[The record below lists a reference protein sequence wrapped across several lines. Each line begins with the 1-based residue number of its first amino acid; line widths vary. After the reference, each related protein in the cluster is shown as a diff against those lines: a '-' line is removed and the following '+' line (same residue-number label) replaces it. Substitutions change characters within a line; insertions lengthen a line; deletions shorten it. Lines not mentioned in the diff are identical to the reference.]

1 MWKWGKIIFE
11 NTTYH
16 VNSVMKTTGLQD
28 CEVDLHGTLLWS
40 ENITYWLDHSMPVG
54 YQNQSTVWF
63 IGGDNVKFD
72 GHGYGTLDGNGQ
84 VCYDFVGSTSNY
96 PRLPMALTVTDSKN
110 SEFTG
115 IRFIQS
121 QMWTLAVTSSEH
133 VSFTN
138 VFVNNTGTQGTV
150 QNTDGANTIYS
161 SHITFRDWEVING
174 DDSISVKANSTDI
187 LIENCTFRDGLGIS
201 IGSIGQYNGVYETVQ
216 RVIARNITLD
226 NTDHAAYFKTWTG
239 EQVGYPPNGGGG
251 GLGVASDFLFEG
263 FTGTL
268 RGAPFSISQC
278 TTFSGASGN
287 CTSSKFQI
295 RDVTFKDIKRTS
307 STEEVASFQCSAV
320 KPCENIS
327 VEGVDLIY
335 SGNNTLAN
343 EYLCGNVDGIHGF
356 ECTGAVC
363 VGSSATAGC

>member
-1 MWKWGKIIFE
+1 MDLANYLAVFLIIGLGLAHPSDFKRFSSKTCVIPASGSETIDDAPAIVKAFEECGKGGKIIFE

-72 GHGYGTLDGNGQ
+72 GRGYGTLDGNGQ
-84 VCYDFVGSTSNY
+84 V
-96 PRLPMALTVTDSKN
+96 
-110 SEFTG
+110 
-115 IRFIQS
+115 
-121 QMWTLAVTSSEH
+121 WTLAVTYSEH

-201 IGSIGQYNGVYETVQ
+201 IGSIGQYDGIYETVE
-216 RVIARNITLD
+216 RVVARNITLD

-251 GLGVASDFLFEG
+251 GLGVASDLLFEG
-263 FTGTL
+263 FTGTV

-278 TTFSGASGN
+278 TFLWS
-287 CTSSKFQI
+287 I
-295 RDVTFKDIKRTS
+295 RELYVL
-307 STEEVASFQCSAV
+307 EVPDS
-320 KPCENIS
+320 
-327 VEGVDLIY
+327 
-335 SGNNTLAN
+335 
-343 EYLCGNVDGIHGF
+343 
-356 ECTGAVC
+356 
-363 VGSSATAGC
+363 